1 MKRFFLLFPFFFL
14 VFPLVAQE
22 EEYTISEVELLKL
35 EKISE
40 NLERNKR
47 NLQLQVQ
54 SLKMRLNEA
63 LTKSESLKAQLQAER
78 ETLKSLR
85 LSYAEYEREVSVKI
99 EEDKVLIDKL
109 KGKLHRIKLTL
120 VIISCLFGFV
130 IVCIIVFFILKRK
143 LKFL

>member
-22 EEYTISEVELLKL
+22 EEYTISEVELSKL

-54 SLKMRLNEA
+54 NLKMRLNEA
-63 LTKSESLKAQLQAER
+63 LTKSESLKAQLQTER

-109 KGKLHRIKLTL
+109 KGKLHRIRLTL

>member
-1 MKRFFLLFPFFFL
+1 MKRYFLLFPFFFL

-22 EEYTISEVELLKL
+22 EEYTVSEVELSKL

-40 NLERNKR
+40 NLEIAKR
-47 NLQLQVQ
+47 NQQLQIR
-54 SLKMRLNEA
+54 SLKVRLNEA
-63 LTKSESLKAQLQAER
+63 LTKSESLNNQLQTER
-78 ETLKSLR
+78 EILKSLR

-109 KGKLHRIKLTL
+109 KTKLHRIKLTL
-120 VIISCLFGFV
+120 VIISCLFGIV